1 MAPNEKKR
9 RGWCHMAAGDGYDVI
24 KQPLFATV
32 VLGLT
37 GLFFVVTGVQYVLR
51 GGLEGGTGARDGERE
66 QRKRLRKRN
75 MPRTHLFAVFGVFVV
90 VLV

>member
-51 GGLEGGTGARDGERE
+51 GGLEGEVLRGGRGRETERE
-66 QRKRLRKRN
+66 NR
-75 MPRTHLFAVFGVFVV
+75 GSD
-90 VLV
+90 